1 MIKFENVS
9 VSFDGKSVFQ
19 NVSFELPQRGAFALT
34 GPSGC
39 GKTTLMRILLGLERG
54 YTGTVSGLDGVL
66 ISAVFQE
73 DRLLPWSTAA
83 QNVAAALPEGESPE
97 KWLELVGLGDFAESL
112 SQELSGGMRRRVAIA
127 RALGFAVCRGAGV
140 LLLDEAFTGLDA
152 ALKEDVISKIN
163 DLCKDKLILLV
174 THDEREA
181 ELMHAEKL
189 VIFDGNPS

>member
-19 NVSFELPQRGAFALT
+19 NVSFELPKRGAFALT

-39 GKTTLMRILLGLERG
+39 GKTTLIRILLGLERG

-83 QNVAAALPEGESPE
+83 QNVAAALPEGEPPE
-97 KWLELVGLGDFAESL
+97 KMA
-112 SQELSGGMRRRVAIA
+112 
-127 RALGFAVCRGAGV
+127 
-140 LLLDEAFTGLDA
+140 
-152 ALKEDVISKIN
+152 
-163 DLCKDKLILLV
+163 
-174 THDEREA
+174 
-181 ELMHAEKL
+181 
-189 VIFDGNPS
+189 